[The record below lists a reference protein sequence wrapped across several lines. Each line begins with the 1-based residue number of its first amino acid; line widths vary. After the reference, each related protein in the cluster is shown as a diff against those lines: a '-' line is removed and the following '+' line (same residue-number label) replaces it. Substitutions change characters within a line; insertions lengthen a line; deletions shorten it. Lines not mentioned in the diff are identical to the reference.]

1 LRLLVALVLAGAPVV
16 SVAATSTLTATSGNW
31 VRVFKQEV
39 ETAVGRSVRIDT
51 ASMRAGGLGRTFREL
66 DVLTKAQGQMPR
78 GTMQF
83 MLRSVNCTAGT
94 TRVEQWQVLNP
105 GGAPLGGS
113 ATPGAT
119 QRVRWDN
126 EDGLV
131 IRYVCQGIL
140 PR

>member
-1 LRLLVALVLAGAPVV
+1 MAGIPVAAMAAAPV
-16 SVAATSTLTATSGNW
+16 LTTTSGSW
-31 VRVFKQEV
+31 VRVFTQEV
-39 ETAVGRSVRIDT
+39 ETAVGRSVRVDA
-51 ASMRAGGLGRTFREL
+51 ASMKAGGLGRSFREL
-66 DVLTKAQGQMPR
+66 DVLTKNRGALPR

-83 MLRSVNCTAGT
+83 MLRSVNCATGT
-94 TRVEQWQVLNP
+94 TRVEQWQMI
-105 GGAPLGGS
+105 GANGATLGGS
-113 ATPGAT
+113 ATPGTA